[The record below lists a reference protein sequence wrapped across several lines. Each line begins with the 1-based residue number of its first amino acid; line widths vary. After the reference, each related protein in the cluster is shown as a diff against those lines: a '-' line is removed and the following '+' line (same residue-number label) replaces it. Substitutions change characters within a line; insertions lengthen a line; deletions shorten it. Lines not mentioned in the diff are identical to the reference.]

1 MLELPAP
8 PVSHRSGG
16 GLGGITGGPLALP
29 PAPHATL
36 TSAITGT
43 LPLVKGSSSGG
54 GGSSGGGYMSTG
66 LGGIV
71 GGSQV
76 YCAHCSTAS
85 CFYVLVAVFRA
96 FLYPVGHEG

>member
-16 GLGGITGGPLALP
+16 ALSGISGGPLALP

-43 LPLVKGSSSGG
+43 LPLVKGSSSS
-54 GGSSGGGYMSTG
+54 GGSGGGGGYMGTG

-71 GGSQV
+71 GGNQV
-76 YCAHCSTAS
+76 YTISNI
-85 CFYVLVAVFRA
+85 L
-96 FLYPVGHEG
+96 LNI